1 MFLTPF
7 RVREYNRGMRKN
19 QLHPFQRKL
28 LDLLAENSDE
38 LLTIR
43 EMQDE
48 LGASSTSVVAHH
60 LTQLEKKGYLKRNPY
75 NPRDFQILKGPEK
88 QVAYLNLYGLA
99 HCGPSGTILDDNP
112 IERIPIST
120 RLLSFPAAEG
130 FLVKAKGDSMSPKIN
145 EGDLVI
151 AKQVPD
157 VDNGRVVVCVNDG
170 EALIKKVQKEKQG
183 NILVSLNSKYP
194 PFLAADDFR
203 IVGEVRG
210 VISNKV

>member
-1 MFLTPF
+1 MS
-7 RVREYNRGMRKN
+7 KN

-28 LDLLAENSDE
+28 LDLLANNSDE

-60 LTQLEKKGYLKRNPY
+60 LTQLEKKGRLKRNPY

-99 HCGPSGTILDDNP
+99 YCGPNGTILDDNP

-151 AKQVPD
+151 ARQVPD
-157 VDNGRVVVCVNDG
+157 VDSGRVVICVNNG

-194 PFLAADDFR
+194 PFFAADDFR
-203 IVGEVRG
+203 VVGEVRS